1 MDLRYEP
8 SIYLFEHKRVIDWR
22 LMFLADQSLL
32 RDPRLAKL
40 KNASLFS
47 VTGVLQAAYL
57 QHQNASFFR
66 DRHPAD
72 VLSAAWPVDQ
82 ECLAETAAAFRNRI
96 IPITNSTAIIPTP
109 LLMSPVSWET
119 TLTSVVPTKDA
130 PFPQIS
136 ISPKYSPDCSAG
148 MILV

>member
-8 SIYLFEHKRVIDWR
+8 SIYLFECKRVIDWR
-22 LMFLADQSLL
+22 LMFLADQSLR

-40 KNASLFS
+40 KNVSLFS

-96 IPITNSTAIIPTP
+96 IPITNSTAIIP
-109 LLMSPVSWET
+109 LL
-119 TLTSVVPTKDA
+119 
-130 PFPQIS
+130 
-136 ISPKYSPDCSAG
+136 C
-148 MILV
+148 